1 MNMAIQKTTQNPKG
15 VISKTGTA
23 KARIERAALELFSE
37 GSIESASTK
46 AISIKA
52 GVSEG
57 LLYRHYKSKDDL
69 ARALMRKIHI
79 DLTEMIE
86 CASNMPLNSAIQHIV
101 KNYCATADTDWTLF
115 RYHILHL
122 HRFSGLMRDY
132 GRSPHK
138 AAANI
143 IMHAQKSNII
153 KNQTSPD
160 LLAAMSLG
168 IVLQAAQAKVLGGLH
183 GNLSDHI
190 HIFERSILSVLMQ
203 D

>member
-1 MNMAIQKTTQNPKG
+1 MLKQKTNISLKG
-15 VISKTGTA
+15 VISETGTA
-23 KARIERAALELFSE
+23 KASIERAALELFCE

-46 AISIKA
+46 AIALKA

-86 CASNMPLNSAIQHIV
+86 TANDMPLPEAISHIV
-101 KNYCATADTDWTLF
+101 ENYCATADADWSLF

-122 HRFSGLMRDY
+122 HRFAGLMKDY

-138 AAANI
+138 AAAQI
-143 IMHAQKSNII
+143 IARAQKTGDI
-153 KNQTSPD
+153 KSKTPPD
-160 LLAAMSLG
+160 LLAAMALG
-168 IVLQAAQAKVLGGLH
+168 VVLQTAQAKVLGGIE
-183 GNLSDHI
+183 GNLSQHI
-190 HIFERSILSVLMQ
+190 KTFERSVLAVLRQ